1 MITLAADVGGT
12 FTDLVLVNG
21 DAGTVLIDKV
31 PTGARGSAAGIAAG
45 ISRIAA
51 RGGIAVSEIGLFV
64 HGFTVATNAFLTRA
78 GARAVLVTT
87 AGFAD
92 VLEIASQMRPRTYA
106 LEQVKPGPVIP
117 RNRVIETRERIDAFG
132 ETVTRL
138 TEEEARQVAD
148 AVAALE
154 PEAVAISLVF
164 SFLNGRHE
172 AMLRQAIA
180 ARLPAT
186 PVYCSHEVNP
196 QLEEWPRAS
205 TTAMAAYV
213 GPVVTR
219 YLDELEQ
226 HLAGLGF
233 RGALR
238 LMRSDGGVATPR
250 ATRANP
256 AHMLTSGLAGGVTAA
271 ADLCRRLGVAD
282 AITLD
287 VGGTSADLAAITGG
301 IARSR
306 MSRVID
312 GQPVRLPTIDVETIS
327 NGGGSIAWADRA
339 GALKVGPSSAGA
351 VPGPACYGRGGTAP
365 TVTDAAVVLGW
376 LAPEDYLG
384 GDVEISPDLAASAV
398 AGLAEKLGLSLADA
412 AYGIIR
418 VANAMLVQ
426 SIRALAVER
435 GLDVRPMALMPFGG
449 AGPLYGGMIARELG
463 MREVIV
469 PRHPGVFAAEGL
481 LAADI
486 RHMAQAPFRAALAA
500 LEPNALA
507 AAGAPLIAQMEQEL
521 AADGVGRARRSF
533 RVLADLRYIGQFHEI
548 LCEIPQALLH
558 AYDAGALSEL
568 FHRQH
573 VAHYGHA
580 DPQAPVEIVN
590 LRVEATG
597 RLDTPVI
604 AADEP
609 GPARPPDPIR
619 IRKAIM
625 GHRQPA
631 SGVPVHDRNAIG
643 AGHSLPGPA
652 IVVQRDSTTIVLA
665 GQTVTG
671 GAFGTLRIRED
682 QP

>member
-12 FTDLVLVNG
+12 FTDLVLVDG
-21 DAGTVLIDKV
+21 GSGAVLIDKV

-45 ISRIAA
+45 IRRISA
-51 RGGIAVSEIGLFV
+51 RAGIPVSGIGLFV
-64 HGFTVATNAFLTRA
+64 HGFTVATNAFLMRA
-78 GARAVLVTT
+78 GAKAVLVTT
-87 AGFAD
+87 QGFGD
-92 VLEIASQMRPRTYA
+92 VLDIAGQSRPKTYA
-106 LEQVKPGPVIP
+106 LQQHKPSPVIP
-117 RNRVIETRERIDAFG
+117 RAQVVEVRERLDAFG
-132 ETVTRL
+132 AAVTRL
-138 TEEEARQVAD
+138 TAEEAARVAG
-148 AVAALE
+148 AVAELQ

-164 SFLNGRHE
+164 SFLDGAHE
-172 AMLRQAIA
+172 TMLKQAIA
-180 ARLPAT
+180 ERLPGI

-213 GPVVTR
+213 GPIVTR

-226 HLAGLGF
+226 LLAGLGF
-233 RGALR
+233 QGALR

-271 ADLCRRLGVAD
+271 ADLCRRLGVAE

-301 IARSR
+301 ISRSR

-327 NGGGSIAWADRA
+327 NGGGSIAWVDRA
-339 GALKVGPSSAGA
+339 GGLKVGPLSAGA
-351 VPGPACYGRGGTAP
+351 VPGPACYGRGGTAA

-384 GDVEISPDLAASAV
+384 GEVEIRPELAASAV
-398 AGLAEKLGLSLADA
+398 ADIARPLGLPLADA
-412 AYGIIR
+412 AFGIIR

-426 SIRALAVER
+426 SIRALAVAR
-435 GLDVRPMALMPFGG
+435 GIDVRPMALMPFGG

-486 RHMAQAPFRAALAA
+486 RHVAQAPYRAALGE
-500 LEPNALA
+500 LTPDALA
-507 AAGAPLIAQMEQEL
+507 AACAPLIAQMEQEL
-521 AADGVGRARRSF
+521 TADGVPRARWSF

-548 LCEIPQALLH
+548 LCEIPGDLLK
-558 AYDAGALSEL
+558 AYDAGVLSDL
-568 FHRQH
+568 FHQQH

-580 DPQAPVEIVN
+580 DPRAPVEIVN

-597 RLDTPVI
+597 RLDTPS
-604 AADEP
+604 AAAAAP
-609 GPARPPDPIR
+609 RVSHPPAPARVR
-619 IRKAIM
+619 QAIM
-625 GHRQPA
+625 AARETA
-631 SGVPVHDRNAIG
+631 SDVPIYDRG
-643 AGHSLPGPA
+643 SLGEGQELKGPA

-665 GQTVTG
+665 GQRASAG
-671 GAFGTLRIRED
+671 PFGTLRIRED
-682 QP
+682 RP

>member
-12 FTDLVLVNG
+12 FTDLVLVDSAKG
-21 DAGTVLIDKV
+21 AVLVDKV
-31 PTGARGSAAGIAAG
+31 PTGARGSAAGIASGIERITARAG
-45 ISRIAA
+45 VQVA
-51 RGGIAVSEIGLFV
+51 EIGLFV
-64 HGFTVATNAFLTRA
+64 HGFTVATNAFLMRA

-87 AGFAD
+87 EGFAD
-92 VLEIASQMRPRTYA
+92 VLEIGSQMRPRTYA
-106 LEQVKPGPVIP
+106 LQQEKPRPVIAREQVVE
-117 RNRVIETRERIDAFG
+117 VRERVDAFG
-132 ETVTRL
+132 APVTRL
-138 TEEEARQVAD
+138 TAQEAAR
-148 AVAALE
+148 VAAEVAAHE
-154 PEAVAISLVF
+154 PEAVAVSLVF
-164 SFLNGRHE
+164 SFLDATHE
-172 AMLRQAIA
+172 TMLKQAIA
-180 ARLPAT
+180 ERLPGV
-186 PVYCSHEVNP
+186 PVYCAHEVNP

-219 YLDELEQ
+219 YLDELER
-226 HLAGLGF
+226 LLSGLGF
-233 RGALR
+233 RGALQ

-271 ADLCRRLGVAD
+271 VDLCRRLSVTD

-301 IARSR
+301 LARNR
-306 MSRVID
+306 MSRMID

-339 GALKVGPSSAGA
+339 GALKVGPLSAGA
-351 VPGPACYGRGGTAP
+351 VPGPACYGQGGHAP

-384 GDVEISPDLAASAV
+384 GEVKILPGLAARAV
-398 AGLAEKLGLSLADA
+398 DDVALPLGLHRMDA
-412 AYGIIR
+412 AFGIIR

-426 SIRALAVER
+426 SIRALAVQR
-435 GLDVRPMALMPFGG
+435 GIDVRPMALLAFGG

-486 RHMAQAPFRAALAA
+486 RHMAQAPYRAGLDD
-500 LEPNALA
+500 LDP
-507 AAGAPLIAQMEQEL
+507 AGLKTACAPLRAQMEHEL
-521 AADGVGRARRSF
+521 AADGVPRERWSF
-533 RVLADLRYIGQFHEI
+533 RVLGDLRYIGQFHEI
-548 LCEIPQALLH
+548 LCEIPQSLLDR
-558 AYDAGALSEL
+558 YDARLLSEL
-568 FHRQH
+568 FHQQH

-580 DPQAPVEIVN
+580 DPAAPVEIVN

-604 AADEP
+604 ADSETRSDA
-609 GPARPPDPIR
+609 PPEPIR
-619 IRKAIM
+619 IRKAVM
-625 GHRQPA
+625 AQHQPPCD
-631 SGVPVHDRNAIG
+631 VPVYDRA
-643 AGHSLPGPA
+643 SLGEGQSVAGPA
-652 IVVQRDSTTIVLA
+652 IIVQRDSTTIVLA
-665 GQTVTG
+665 GQKASA
-671 GAFGTLRIRED
+671 GAHGTLRIREA
-682 QP
+682 Q